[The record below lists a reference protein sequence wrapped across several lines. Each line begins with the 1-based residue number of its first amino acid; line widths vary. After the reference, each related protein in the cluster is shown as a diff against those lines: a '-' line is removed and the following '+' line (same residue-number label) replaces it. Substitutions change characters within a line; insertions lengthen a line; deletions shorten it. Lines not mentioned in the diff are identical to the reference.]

1 MPLDL
6 STLELLRKRHPAWR
20 LLRSDHAPLV
30 ASFLQRA
37 FLVAN
42 VRTISQADLV
52 EKLEDELYAVRERQG
67 LDSFPRSAREYLED
81 WASPDKGWLRRFY
94 VRGEDEPRFDITP
107 ATEKTIGWLE
117 SLGERAFVGT
127 ESRLLSIFELVRRLS
142 EGSEADPEKRL
153 SDLRRRRAEI
163 DTEIARVESGDLALL
178 DDVSLR
184 DGFQQLD
191 RSARE
196 LLSDF
201 REVEDNFRSL
211 DRATRERIALW
222 DQGKGALLDAI
233 LGERDAIAD
242 SDQGRSFRAFWEFLL
257 SPRRQEELGDQLDR
271 LMGLPAIVAAD
282 PDPRLRR
289 IHYDWLEAGEH
300 AQHTVAQLSQQLRRF
315 LDDKAWFENRRIM
328 EILHGIEAHALGVR
342 DAIPGGD
349 FMEID
354 EMGADIELPLELPL
368 HVPTAKVRLEDLV
381 LAEGDDDIDATA
393 LYGRDEVDR
402 EELAGRV
409 RRCLQERGQSTLA
422 QIVEAFP
429 LERGL
434 AEIVTY
440 LQLGEDRFRAAVVEG
455 KWDDLSWSVPEPEC
469 DGLVRTARVP
479 RVLFSRGAET

>member
-1 MPLDL
+1 MALEL
-6 STLELLRKRHPAWR
+6 STLEILRKRHPAWR
-20 LLRSDHAPLV
+20 LLCSDHAPLV
-30 ASFLQRA
+30 ASFLQKA
-37 FLVAN
+37 FLASN
-42 VRTISQADLV
+42 VRTIPQADLV
-52 EKLEDELYAVRERQG
+52 ERLEDELYALRERQG
-67 LDSFPRSAREYLED
+67 SGSYPRSAKDYLEE

-94 VRGEDEPRFDITP
+94 VRGEDEPRFDLAP
-107 ATEKTIGWLE
+107 ATEKAISWLE
-117 SLGERAFVGT
+117 SLGERPFVGT
-127 ESRLLSIFELVRRLS
+127 ESRLLSIFELLRRLS

-153 SDLRRRRAEI
+153 ADLRRKRDEVDA
-163 DTEIARVESGDLALL
+163 EIARVQAGDLGLL
-178 DDVSLR
+178 DDTSLR
-184 DGFQQLD
+184 DGFQQLE

-201 REVEDNFRSL
+201 REVEDNFRNL

-233 LGERDAIAD
+233 LGERDAIAE

-257 SPRRQEELGDQLDR
+257 SPRRQEELGVQLDR
-271 LMGLPAIVAAD
+271 LMGLPAIVATD
-282 PDPRLRR
+282 PDPRLRH

-342 DAIPGGD
+342 DGIPGGD

-354 EMGADIELPLELPL
+354 EMGADIVLPMELPL
-368 HVPTAKVRLEDLV
+368 HTPNAKVRLDELV
-381 LAEGDDDIDATA
+381 PTPGDGDVDASS

-402 EELAGRV
+402 EELAARV

-422 QIVEAFP
+422 QVVDAFP

-434 AEIVTY
+434 AEVVTY
-440 LQLGEDRFRAAVVEG
+440 LQLGEDRFRAAVVDSEF
-455 KWDDLSWSVPEPEC
+455 DDLSWAVPEAEIPAR
-469 DGLVRTARVP
+469 VRTARVP
-479 RVLFSRGAET
+479 RVLFSRGAKS